1 MNEIHMTLSGDALQA
16 LPQGAELVLDL
27 DDTRL
32 YLSCDSETVES
43 FQRAVQRALL
53 HLLPAGEA
61 KH

>member
-1 MNEIHMTLSGDALQA
+1 MNEIHLTLSGEALQA
-16 LPQGAELVLDL
+16 LTQGAELVLDL

-43 FQRAVQRALL
+43 FQRAVQRAML